1 MKFNAT
7 STHLTWPKGQPITL
21 QRVID
26 ELQITLTDNKD
37 NDCSNLIQ
45 MNNSHVDVNTVGSY
59 ILTLSAQNPYNKSDS
74 AYLRIHVNVINS
86 YQHKYHKHMHKYGS
100 KYILLILLIIL
111 VTLLCLGAEQHHIH
125 QQQAI
130 QSSQVAQNTKSINQN
145 AKKNQKLAKQVA
157 SLCGA
162 LRQYQKDH
170 DETAFN
176 NELADLKTENEEK
189 LNSDEASA
197 LNQLISKIQNNP
209 TDVDQYTEALDN
221 SWWQR
226 FMSIFNH

>member
-1 MKFNAT
+1 MKFNANC
-7 STHLTWPKGQPITL
+7 THLTWPKGQPIIL
-21 QRVID
+21 RQVV
-26 ELQITLTDNKD
+26 EKLQITLVGDNG
-37 NDCSNLIQ
+37 NDRSNLIQ
-45 MNNSHVDVNTVGSY
+45 MNSSHVDINTIGSY
-59 ILTLSAQNPYNKSDS
+59 MLTLSAQDPYHKSDM
-74 AYLRIHVNVINS
+74 AYMRIHVNVINE
-86 YQHKYHKHMHKYGS
+86 YQHKHHKHMIKHAS
-100 KYILLILLIIL
+100 KYILLILLI
-111 VTLLCLGAEQHHIH
+111 LLFGLIGLGIKQHHMY

-157 SLCGA
+157 RLRGA

-226 FMSIFNH
+226 FMSIFNR